1 MKGIRRIRQRL
12 CALPLAL
19 ACLMGLAA
27 CGGPD
32 FGSFSKELEFGD
44 KQVSD
49 TQTTYVMKIPEGRL
63 GDLIGPSQI
72 QWVIDQYGDP
82 PAHTG
87 AVAVG
92 TKKAAKDLLRKS
104 PELQCRALEN
114 TYQEESSDEGKWEY
128 KDSSCRKQRKL
139 SWLEKTL
146 WNMYQVQSDSTIE
159 WLSTSRNTL
168 VAADDTV
175 STLQANAT
183 PNYDSWFAPVNRYL
197 RIAQGVLIA
206 AAAISLIVLTICF
219 VLVPVDTGLMLSFV
233 LATAM
238 LILGMGLFTL
248 GAEMSM
254 SKIGNYM
261 GAKLTKS
268 RRLGLILIVSFL
280 LGVAITVAEPDLQV
294 LAANVPEI
302 DKTVLI
308 LTVSVGVGIFL
319 MLCMVRI
326 LFGISLRLLLI
337 VFYVLVF
344 LAAFLSDQGILAVAF
359 DSGGV
364 TTGPMTVPFIMAL
377 GVGVASIRSDENA
390 KADSFGLVGLCSIG
404 PIASVLLLGAI
415 YKTQPAQAES
425 ETAAAIT
432 NTVALGRDYLHAF
445 PEYLKEVTLA
455 LLPIVVFFLIF
466 QIVSLRL
473 RRLPFLRVMVG
484 ILYTYAGLVLFLT
497 GVNVGFSPV
506 GYALG
511 AALTEGW
518 KLWLLIP
525 LAMLMG
531 WFIIN
536 AEPAVHIL
544 NRQVEDLSAGAISAR
559 AMGMS
564 LSIAVS
570 AAGGLA
576 MLRVITGVSIMYFL
590 VPGYFIALAL
600 SFFVPRTFTAIAF
613 DSGGVASGPLT
624 ATFMLPFAMGAC
636 EALGG
641 NVMTDA
647 FGLVALVAMMP
658 LITVQVMGAIYVI
671 KSRRAEKEPALPDFG
686 DNEII
691 ELWEAC

>member
-1 MKGIRRIRQRL
+1 MYR
-12 CALPLAL
+12 
-19 ACLMGLAA
+19 
-27 CGGPD
+27 
-32 FGSFSKELEFGD
+32 
-44 KQVSD
+44 KQV
-49 TQTTYVMKIPEGRL
+49 L
-63 GDLIGPSQI
+63 
-72 QWVIDQYGDP
+72 
-82 PAHTG
+82 
-87 AVAVG
+87 
-92 TKKAAKDLLRKS
+92 
-104 PELQCRALEN
+104 
-114 TYQEESSDEGKWEY
+114 
-128 KDSSCRKQRKL
+128 
-139 SWLEKTL
+139 LEKL
-146 WNMYQVQSDSTIE
+146 KE
-159 WLSTSRNTL
+159 
-168 VAADDTV
+168 
-175 STLQANAT
+175 
-183 PNYDSWFAPVNRYL
+183 
-197 RIAQGVLIA
+197 A
-206 AAAISLIVLTICF
+206 AASVLPISLIVLAICF

-337 VFYVLVF
+337 MFYVLVF

-425 ETAAAIT
+425 ETATAIT

-544 NRQVEDLSAGAISAR
+544 NRQVEDLSAGAISAK

>member
-1 MKGIRRIRQRL
+1 MYQ
-12 CALPLAL
+12 
-19 ACLMGLAA
+19 
-27 CGGPD
+27 
-32 FGSFSKELEFGD
+32 
-44 KQVSD
+44 KQV
-49 TQTTYVMKIPEGRL
+49 
-63 GDLIGPSQI
+63 
-72 QWVIDQYGDP
+72 
-82 PAHTG
+82 
-87 AVAVG
+87 
-92 TKKAAKDLLRKS
+92 LL
-104 PELQCRALEN
+104 E
-114 TYQEESSDEGKWEY
+114 
-128 KDSSCRKQRKL
+128 KL
-139 SWLEKTL
+139 SE
-146 WNMYQVQSDSTIE
+146 
-159 WLSTSRNTL
+159 
-168 VAADDTV
+168 
-175 STLQANAT
+175 
-183 PNYDSWFAPVNRYL
+183 
-197 RIAQGVLIA
+197 A
-206 AAAISLIVLTICF
+206 AASVLPISLIVMAICL
-219 VLVPVDTGLMLSFV
+219 VLVPMDAGLMLSFV

-254 SKIGNYM
+254 SRIGNYM
-261 GAKLTKS
+261 GSKLTKS
-268 RRLGLILIVSFL
+268 RNLPLILFVSFI

-294 LAANVPEI
+294 LAGNVPDI
-302 DKTVLI
+302 DSTVLI
-308 LTVSVGVGIFL
+308 LTVSVGVGFFL

-326 LFGISLRLLLI
+326 LFSISLRAMLI
-337 VFYVLVF
+337 VFYAIVF
-344 LAAFLSDQGILAVAF
+344 AAAFLSDAGILAVAF

-404 PIASVLLLGAI
+404 PILSVLLLGAI
-415 YKTQPAQAES
+415 YKTQPSQGAS
-425 ETAAAIT
+425 AAVSGAAT
-432 NTVALGRDYLHAF
+432 TVEMGRDYLHAL
-445 PEYLKEVTLA
+445 PDYLWEVTIA

-473 RRLPFLRVMVG
+473 RIVVG

-518 KLWLLIP
+518 NLWLLAP

-544 NRQVEDLSAGAISAR
+544 NKQVEELSAGAISAK

-570 AAGGLA
+570 SAGGLA

-590 VPGYFIALAL
+590 VPGYLIALAL

-641 NVMTDA
+641 SVMTDA

-671 KSRRAEKEPALPDFG
+671 KSRRASAEPALPDFG

>member
-1 MKGIRRIRQRL
+1 
-12 CALPLAL
+12 
-19 ACLMGLAA
+19 
-27 CGGPD
+27 
-32 FGSFSKELEFGD
+32 
-44 KQVSD
+44 
-49 TQTTYVMKIPEGRL
+49 
-63 GDLIGPSQI
+63 
-72 QWVIDQYGDP
+72 
-82 PAHTG
+82 
-87 AVAVG
+87 
-92 TKKAAKDLLRKS
+92 
-104 PELQCRALEN
+104 
-114 TYQEESSDEGKWEY
+114 
-128 KDSSCRKQRKL
+128 
-139 SWLEKTL
+139 
-146 WNMYQVQSDSTIE
+146 MYQKEVLFE
-159 WLSTSRNTL
+159 K
-168 VAADDTV
+168 
-175 STLQANAT
+175 
-183 PNYDSWFAPVNRYL
+183 L
-197 RIAQGVLIA
+197 REA
-206 AAAISLIVLTICF
+206 AASVLPISLIVLLICF
-219 VLVPVDTGLMLSFV
+219 VLVPVDTGLMLSFL

-254 SKIGNYM
+254 SKIGNYI
-261 GAKLTKS
+261 GSKLTKS
-268 RRLGLILIVSFL
+268 RKLWLILAVSFL

-294 LAANVPEI
+294 LAANVPDI

-326 LFGISLRLLLI
+326 LFGISLRLMLI
-337 VFYVLVF
+337 LFYVLVF

-415 YKTQPAQAES
+415 YRTQPAQT
-425 ETAAAIT
+425 ETQTVAAIT
-432 NTVALGRDYLHAF
+432 DTVLLGRDYLHAI
-445 PEYLKEVTLA
+445 PEYLKEVTVA

-466 QIVSLRL
+466 QFVSLRL
-473 RRLPFLRVMVG
+473 RKLPFLRVMVG
-484 ILYTYAGLVLFLT
+484 ILYTYVGLVLFLT
-497 GVNVGFSPV
+497 GVNVGFSPL
-506 GYALG
+506 GYVLG

-518 KLWLLIP
+518 RIWLLIP

-544 NRQVEDLSAGAISAR
+544 NKQVEDLSAGAISAR

-570 AAGGLA
+570 VAGGLA
-576 MLRVITGVSIMYFL
+576 MLRVITGIPILYFL
-590 VPGYFIALAL
+590 IPGYFIALAL
-600 SFFVPRTFTAIAF
+600 TFFVPRTFTAIAF

-636 EALGG
+636 QALGG

-658 LITVQVMGAIYVI
+658 LITVQVMGAIYVV
-671 KSRRAEKEPALPDFG
+671 KSRRAAAEPALPAFG

>member
-1 MKGIRRIRQRL
+1 MTN
-12 CALPLAL
+12 ALKDKIFESLTSILPIAL
-19 ACLMGLAA
+19 IVMGLSIILTPLET
-27 CGGPD
+27 GTFVLFIVGV
-32 FGSFSKELEFGD
+32 FLLIVGLGSFMLGADMSMLVIGE
-44 KQVSD
+44 
-49 TQTTYVMKIPEGRL
+49 KIG
-63 GDLIGPSQI
+63 
-72 QWVIDQYGDP
+72 
-82 PAHTG
+82 
-87 AVAVG
+87 
-92 TKKAAKDLLRKS
+92 
-104 PELQCRALEN
+104 
-114 TYQEESSDEGKWEY
+114 
-128 KDSSCRKQRKL
+128 
-139 SWLEKTL
+139 
-146 WNMYQVQSDSTIE
+146 STI
-159 WLSTSRNTL
+159 THSRKI
-168 VAADDTV
+168 
-175 STLQANAT
+175 
-183 PNYDSWFAPVNRYL
+183 W
-197 RIAQGVLIA
+197 LIA
-206 AAAISLIVLTICF
+206 LI
-219 VLVPVDTGLMLSFV
+219 SFV
-233 LATAM
+233 
-238 LILGMGLFTL
+238 
-248 GAEMSM
+248 
-254 SKIGNYM
+254 IG
-261 GAKLTKS
+261 
-268 RRLGLILIVSFL
+268 IIVT
-280 LGVAITVAEPDLQV
+280 IAEPDLQI
-294 LAANVPEI
+294 LANQVSAVNNYLFIV
-302 DKTVLI
+302 TVA
-308 LTVSVGVGIFL
+308 VGVGLFL
-319 MLCMVRI
+319 MIAMLRIVFRVRLNI
-326 LFGISLRLLLI
+326 LLI
-337 VFYVLVF
+337 VFYT
-344 LAAFLSDQGILAVAF
+344 LAFILCIAFVPKDFWAVSF

-473 RRLPFLRVMVG
+473 RKLPFLRVMVG

>member
-1 MKGIRRIRQRL
+1 MYR
-12 CALPLAL
+12 
-19 ACLMGLAA
+19 
-27 CGGPD
+27 
-32 FGSFSKELEFGD
+32 
-44 KQVSD
+44 KQV
-49 TQTTYVMKIPEGRL
+49 L
-63 GDLIGPSQI
+63 
-72 QWVIDQYGDP
+72 
-82 PAHTG
+82 
-87 AVAVG
+87 
-92 TKKAAKDLLRKS
+92 
-104 PELQCRALEN
+104 
-114 TYQEESSDEGKWEY
+114 
-128 KDSSCRKQRKL
+128 
-139 SWLEKTL
+139 LEKL
-146 WNMYQVQSDSTIE
+146 KE
-159 WLSTSRNTL
+159 
-168 VAADDTV
+168 
-175 STLQANAT
+175 
-183 PNYDSWFAPVNRYL
+183 
-197 RIAQGVLIA
+197 A
-206 AAAISLIVLTICF
+206 AASVLPISLIVLAICF

-248 GAEMSM
+248 GAERSM

-268 RRLGLILIVSFL
+268 RKLGLILIVSFL

-425 ETAAAIT
+425 EAAAAIT

-466 QIVSLRL
+466 QVVSLRL
-473 RRLPFLRVMVG
+473 RKLPFLRVMVG

-544 NRQVEDLSAGAISAR
+544 NRQVEDLSAGAISAK

-658 LITVQVMGAIYVI
+658 LITVQVMGAIYVV
-671 KSRRAEKEPALPDFG
+671 KSRRAENEPALPDFG